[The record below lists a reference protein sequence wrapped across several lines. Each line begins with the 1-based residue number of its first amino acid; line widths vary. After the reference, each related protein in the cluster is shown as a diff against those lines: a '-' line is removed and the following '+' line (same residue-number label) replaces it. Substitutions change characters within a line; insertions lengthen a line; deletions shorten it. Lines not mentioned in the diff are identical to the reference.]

1 MPTLVPELD
10 PMRLQQMAIVTSHA
24 VARFKVMFCADKVD
38 RMLVQTLRLWDKLQK
53 TLINYSTKLH
63 EWFGFHFPE
72 MEQIVPDKLAYAQVI
87 KLMGIPLR
95 QKGESNSRL
104 ISKHGFFKRII

>member
-1 MPTLVPELD
+1 
-10 PMRLQQMAIVTSHA
+10 
-24 VARFKVMFCADKVD
+24 
-38 RMLVQTLRLWDKLQK
+38 
-53 TLINYSTKLH
+53 
-63 EWFGFHFPE
+63 